1 MKNINTREIT
11 LLAVLTAILFVQELV
26 LSFLPNIQLTILLIM
41 LYSRVLKTKKTLI
54 IIFVHVLLDNLVFGF
69 NILFFISMIIGWSI
83 IPLTINSIFKKVE
96 NVYLLG
102 LLSIIYAFIYVLP
115 FLVVNVLV
123 LKIDLYA
130 YLIAD
135 LPFTAILA
143 VSSFVSIIW
152 VYNPLK
158 EAINR
163 FNEKYSSIDL

>member
-115 FLVVNVLV
+115 FLVVNVLI

>member
-115 FLVVNVLV
+115 FLVVNVLI

-143 VSSFVSIIW
+143 VSGFVSIIW